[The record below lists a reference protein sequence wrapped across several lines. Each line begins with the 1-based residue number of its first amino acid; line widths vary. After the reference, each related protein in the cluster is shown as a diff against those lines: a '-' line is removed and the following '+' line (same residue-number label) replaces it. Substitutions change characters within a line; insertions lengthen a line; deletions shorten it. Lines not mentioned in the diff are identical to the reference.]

1 MALAQQVI
9 NTCYL
14 SNNLLWNDMGLL
26 KAMEAMDCYVN
37 KQKKVVP
44 DGEILLSLSRN
55 DYNHIAEGLIV
66 LAKNKAATLKKLQK
80 DDFRRKSY
88 GCDLYAINT
97 LLDNLRKQLNRQI

>member
-1 MALAQQVI
+1 
-9 NTCYL
+9 
-14 SNNLLWNDMGLL
+14 MGLL

-37 KQKKVVP
+37 QQKKVVQ
-44 DGEILLSLSRN
+44 DGEIQLSLSRN

-66 LAKNKAATLKKLQK
+66 LAKNKADTLKKLPK
-80 DDFRRKSY
+80 DDYRRKSY

>member
-1 MALAQQVI
+1 
-9 NTCYL
+9 
-14 SNNLLWNDMGLL
+14 MGLL

-37 KQKKVVP
+37 QQKKVVP
-44 DGEILLSLSRN
+44 HGEIQLSLSRN

-66 LAKNKAATLKKLQK
+66 LAKNKAATLKKLPK

>member
-1 MALAQQVI
+1 
-9 NTCYL
+9 
-14 SNNLLWNDMGLL
+14 MGLL
-26 KAMEAMDCYVN
+26 KAMEALKSDV
-37 KQKKVVP
+37 KEQKKFVP

-66 LAKNKAATLKKLQK
+66 LAKNKAAILKKLPK
-80 DDFRRKSY
+80 DDFRRKSF

>member
-1 MALAQQVI
+1 
-9 NTCYL
+9 
-14 SNNLLWNDMGLL
+14 MGLL

-37 KQKKVVP
+37 QQKKVVP
-44 DGEILLSLSRN
+44 HGEIQLSLSRN

-80 DDFRRKSY
+80 DDFRRKSF

-97 LLDNLRKQLNRQI
+97 LLDNLRKQLNKQI